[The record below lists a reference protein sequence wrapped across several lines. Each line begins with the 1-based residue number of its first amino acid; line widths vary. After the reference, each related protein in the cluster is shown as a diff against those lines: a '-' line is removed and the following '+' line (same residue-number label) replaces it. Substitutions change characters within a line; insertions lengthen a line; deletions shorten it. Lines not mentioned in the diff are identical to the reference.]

1 MPTFLIIR
9 HGLNDYYKKGIMP
22 GRTPGIHLN
31 DEGRAQAKILA
42 ERLGKAPI
50 KAIYSSPLERSVET
64 IEPLAKALGT
74 EIQVRSGLAETDCG
88 EWQGQT
94 LKSLRRLKAWKIVQ
108 NTPSLFRF
116 PGGESIAECQARFVG
131 EIETLRMEHEEKDLI
146 ICVSHGDPIR
156 LGIAYYL
163 GMPLDQFQ
171 RLSASPASI
180 NALYVGET
188 SSRLLTLN
196 FDLSF
201 NLFKK

>member
-9 HGLNDYYKKGIMP
+9 HGLNDFFKKGIMP

-31 DEGRAQAKILA
+31 DDGRAQAQALA
-42 ERLGKAPI
+42 EQLGKAPI
-50 KAIYSSPLERSVET
+50 KAIYSSPMERCLETV
-64 IEPLAKALGT
+64 EPLAKALDT
-74 EIQVRSGLAETDCG
+74 EIQIRSGLAETDCG
-88 EWQGQT
+88 DWQGQT

-108 NTPSLFRF
+108 NSPSLFRF

-131 EIETLRMEHEEKDLI
+131 EIEMLRREHEEKDLI
-146 ICVSHGDPIR
+146 VCVSHGDPIR
-156 LGIAYYL
+156 LGISYYL
-163 GMPLDQFQ
+163 GMHLDQFQ

-180 NALYVGET
+180 TALYVGDM